1 MSNYSKSSKIRDT
14 FINYFYNNSH
24 KILDSSSIAPENDN
38 TILFTN
44 AGMVQFKKWFTGEV
58 KPKYKNVAT
67 VQKCLRA
74 GGKHNDLDNVGF
86 TPRHHTFFEML
97 GNFSF
102 GGYFKEEAIFHAWYL
117 LTKEFNLDKSKII
130 ITVFKEDSESFNL
143 WKKMTGFSDSQILKI
158 STDDNFWSMGDTGPC
173 GPCSE
178 IFFDNGSGLS
188 GGLPGTKTQDGERYI
203 EIWNLVF
210 MEFEKTKFDLKKL
223 PGKFV
228 DTGMGLE
235 RLTAVL
241 NSKVNNYE
249 TDLYLN
255 IIEEI
260 KKLTKKNV
268 DRKNISSFRIISDHI
283 KSITFLMS
291 EGILPSN
298 EGRGYVL
305 RRIIRRASL
314 HCHKLN
320 DNEIILSKLL
330 KSVINQY
337 SKVYFNLPEA
347 FNFIEKNLKN
357 EETKFSETLSNGLQL
372 LNKEID
378 AIQGNEFS
386 PKIAFKLYDTYGF
399 PFDMTKA
406 ILSEKNIHLDSK
418 RYEKIVKE
426 SKNQQK
432 DFVSNEKTQKTNKFF
447 SKLQE
452 TFSPTEFCGY
462 DYYECKSKLKKIII
476 DDEYKNKTNN
486 KDTNISLVFEKTP
499 FYAESGGQVGDCG
512 LIYDEMDKLVAEIS
526 DTKVFNKIYVH
537 YIGRLYLNLYS
548 EKNYKLKIDV
558 ARREKITNNH
568 TATHL
573 LHQSLREIVGNHV
586 SQKGSLV
593 NEQKLRFDYT
603 SNEPLSEDK
612 IREIEF
618 IVNSSIRSNIVSE
631 IKYMPLKNAIQGGA
645 IALFG
650 EKYPENVRVLS
661 IKSDN
666 QINSFVSVELCGGTH
681 VKSTGEIGFFKII
694 NETSISSGVRR
705 IEAVTGKKAEK
716 FVDDKIYL
724 LNDINVLFKANDKNI
739 IEKLKTLKKE
749 NTSLKK
755 THTDNKDFFS
765 DKNKIDFGDTKIY
778 YQNLDSGP
786 KDLKNNSDSVK
797 SKLNSGIV
805 VLTCVLD
812 NKVSVVTSITND
824 LIEKYDS
831 NTIVKRIVNFL
842 DGKGGGGR
850 KDLAQGGAPLS
861 EKFYQLKDSLREIIS
876 KSIV

>member
-14 FINYFYNNSH
+14 FINYFHNNSH

-102 GGYFKEEAIFHAWYL
+102 GGYFKEEAIFHAWHL

-158 STDDNFWSMGDTGPC
+158 STDDNFWSMGDLGPC

-241 NSKVNNYE
+241 NNKVNNYE

-330 KSVINQY
+330 KSVINEY

-347 FNFIEKNLKN
+347 FSFIEKNLKN
-357 EETKFSETLSNGLQL
+357 EEKNFQ
-372 LNKEID
+372 
-378 AIQGNEFS
+378 
-386 PKIAFKLYDTYGF
+386 KLYQ
-399 PFDMTKA
+399 M
-406 ILSEKNIHLDSK
+406 
-418 RYEKIVKE
+418 
-426 SKNQQK
+426 
-432 DFVSNEKTQKTNKFF
+432 DFNF
-447 SKLQE
+447 
-452 TFSPTEFCGY
+452 
-462 DYYECKSKLKKIII
+462 
-476 DDEYKNKTNN
+476 
-486 KDTNISLVFEKTP
+486 
-499 FYAESGGQVGDCG
+499 
-512 LIYDEMDKLVAEIS
+512 
-526 DTKVFNKIYVH
+526 
-537 YIGRLYLNLYS
+537 
-548 EKNYKLKIDV
+548 
-558 ARREKITNNH
+558 
-568 TATHL
+568 
-573 LHQSLREIVGNHV
+573 
-586 SQKGSLV
+586 
-593 NEQKLRFDYT
+593 
-603 SNEPLSEDK
+603 
-612 IREIEF
+612 
-618 IVNSSIRSNIVSE
+618 
-631 IKYMPLKNAIQGGA
+631 
-645 IALFG
+645 
-650 EKYPENVRVLS
+650 S
-661 IKSDN
+661 IKK
-666 QINSFVSVELCGGTH
+666 LM
-681 VKSTGEIGFFKII
+681 
-694 NETSISSGVRR
+694 
-705 IEAVTGKKAEK
+705 
-716 FVDDKIYL
+716 
-724 LNDINVLFKANDKNI
+724 LFK
-739 IEKLKTLKKE
+739 
-749 NTSLKK
+749 
-755 THTDNKDFFS
+755 
-765 DKNKIDFGDTKIY
+765 
-778 YQNLDSGP
+778 
-786 KDLKNNSDSVK
+786 
-797 SKLNSGIV
+797 
-805 VLTCVLD
+805 
-812 NKVSVVTSITND
+812 VTS
-824 LIEKYDS
+824 
-831 NTIVKRIVNFL
+831 FH
-842 DGKGGGGR
+842 
-850 KDLAQGGAPLS
+850 
-861 EKFYQLKDSLREIIS
+861 LK
-876 KSIV
+876 

>member
-1 MSNYSKSSKIRDT
+1 MTNYSKSSKIRDKFT
-14 FINYFYNNSH
+14 NYFNNNSH
-24 KILDSSSIAPENDN
+24 KILESSSIAPENDN

-44 AGMVQFKKWFTGEV
+44 AGMVQFKKWFTGEI
-58 KPKYKNVAT
+58 KPKYENVVT

-102 GGYFKEEAIFHAWYL
+102 GGYFKEEAIFHAWQL

-130 ITVFKEDSESFNL
+130 ITVFKEDDESFSL
-143 WKKMTGFSDSQILKI
+143 WKKITGFTDSQILKI
-158 STDDNFWSMGDTGPC
+158 STDDNFWSMGDFGPC

-178 IFFDNGSGLS
+178 IFYDNGSGLS
-188 GGLPGTKTQDGERYI
+188 GGLPGTKTQDGERYL

-210 MEFEKTKFDLKKL
+210 MEFEKTESNLRKL

-241 NSKVNNYE
+241 NDKINNYE

-260 KKLTKKNV
+260 KKLTKKKV
-268 DRKNISSFRIISDHI
+268 DAENISSFRIISDHI

-305 RRIIRRASL
+305 RRIIRRAAL

-320 DNEIILSKLL
+320 NNEIILSRLL
-330 KSVINQY
+330 KNVIDKY
-337 SKVYFNLPEA
+337 SSVYFNLPKA
-347 FNFIEKNLKN
+347 FSFIEKNLKN
-357 EETKFSETLSNGLQL
+357 EEIKFSETLSNGLQL
-372 LNKEID
+372 LSKEINSIKD
-378 AIQGNEFS
+378 NKFS
-386 PKIAFKLYDTYGF
+386 PEVAFKLYDTYGF

-406 ILSEKNIHLDSK
+406 ILSEKKIYLDSNL
-418 RYEKIVKE
+418 YDKIVKE

-432 DFVSNEKTQKTNKFF
+432 GFVSNANMQKTNKFF
-447 SKLQE
+447 SELDE
-452 TFSPTEFCGY
+452 TCRSTEFCGY
-462 DYYECKSKLKKIII
+462 EYFQCKSKLNKIII
-476 DDEYKNKTNN
+476 NDEFRNQANI
-486 KDTNISLVFEKTP
+486 KDVNISLVFEKTP

-512 LIYDEMDKLVAEIS
+512 FIYDENKELVAEIS

-537 YIGRLYLNLYS
+537 YIGKLHSNLQS
-548 EKNYKLKIDV
+548 DKNYKLVIDIE
-558 ARREKITNNH
+558 RREKIRNNH

-573 LHQSLREIVGNHV
+573 LHQSLRKVVGNHV

-593 NEQKLRFDYT
+593 NDQKLRFDYT

-612 IREIEF
+612 IKKIEF
-618 IVNSSIRSNIVSE
+618 IVNSSIRSNIASE
-631 IKYMPLKNAIQGGA
+631 IKYMPLKEAMQGGA

-661 IKSDN
+661 IKSNDDT
-666 QINSFVSVELCGGTH
+666 NSFVSVELCGGTH
-681 VKSTGEIGFFKII
+681 VSSTGQIGFFKII
-694 NETSISSGVRR
+694 NETSISSGIRR
-705 IEAVTGKKAEK
+705 IEAVTGNKAEQHVYDK
-716 FVDDKIYL
+716 MHLLDDVKSL
-724 LNDINVLFKANDKNI
+724 LKASDNNI
-739 IEKLKTLKKE
+739 LEKLKNIKEENTNLKK
-749 NTSLKK
+749 KK
-755 THTDNKDFFS
+755 LDKKEFFS
-765 DKNKIDFGDTKIY
+765 DKNNIDFGDTKIY
-778 YQNLDSGP
+778 YQNIDSNP

-797 SKLNSGIV
+797 LRIDSGIII
-805 VLTCVLD
+805 LTCVSD
-812 NKVSVVTSITND
+812 NKVSIVTSITND
-824 LIEKYDS
+824 LFERYDS
-831 NTIVKRIVNFL
+831 NIILKKIVHFL

-861 EKFYQLKDSLREIIS
+861 KKFYQLKDSISEIIS
-876 KSIV
+876 